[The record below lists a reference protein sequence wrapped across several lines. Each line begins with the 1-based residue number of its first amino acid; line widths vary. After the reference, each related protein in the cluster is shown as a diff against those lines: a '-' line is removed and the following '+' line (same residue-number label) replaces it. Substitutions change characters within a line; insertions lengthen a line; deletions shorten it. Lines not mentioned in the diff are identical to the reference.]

1 MNTLDKSL
9 LVFSL
14 LLTATTASL
23 ALLAE
28 KRPEVYAAMAILVYF
43 VYTSIDNS
51 IRIRAKLYL
60 LDLSF
65 LLIFSLIIGYR
76 IAIIAG
82 IL

>member
-1 MNTLDKSL
+1 VNTLDKSL
-9 LVFSL
+9 LVFSI
-14 LLTATTASL
+14 LLTAATASL

-82 IL
+82 IP

>member
-1 MNTLDKSL
+1 MNNLDKSL

-14 LLTATTASL
+14 LLTAATASL
-23 ALLAE
+23 ALLGE

-51 IRIRAKLYL
+51 IRIRAKLYM

-65 LLIFSLIIGYR
+65 LLIFGLIIGYR

-82 IL
+82 MP

>member
-14 LLTATTASL
+14 LLTVTTASL
-23 ALLAE
+23 ALLGE

-51 IRIRAKLYL
+51 IRIRAKLHL

-76 IAIIAG
+76 IVIIAG

>member
-14 LLTATTASL
+14 LLTAATASL
-23 ALLAE
+23 ALLGE

-43 VYTSIDNS
+43 IYTSIDNS

>member
-14 LLTATTASL
+14 LLTVTTASL

-43 VYTSIDNS
+43 IYTSIDNS